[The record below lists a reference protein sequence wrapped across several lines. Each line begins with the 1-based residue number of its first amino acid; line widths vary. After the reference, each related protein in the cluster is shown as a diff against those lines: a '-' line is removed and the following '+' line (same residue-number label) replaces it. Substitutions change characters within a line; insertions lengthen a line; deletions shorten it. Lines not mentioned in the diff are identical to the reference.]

1 MVRSVLSD
9 KVNYPETRA
18 LDDADRNLDAAL
30 YEVTVAGEERII
42 ALGNPKFTFI
52 TENIVYYPVYIIE
65 NDRVRDQ
72 IGVYEIMSSRQPEI
86 LDEDGDIDVER
97 LGPLLLYSYVEEQLS
112 KKPEEKVD
120 VQDPTDEVNEEEKQ
134 EKEEAEDE
142 EAEDEEGDEGQDMGM
157 SPLKAQ
163 GADQASVERNAY
175 KKQPNEDWIA
185 TYIHNNNFGIQDNE
199 GGGDCLF
206 AAIRDGLAK
215 DGITV
220 TVEELRGK
228 LAEEATD
235 DVYQGYKQMYIMAQ
249 GELAAATADAKRLQG
264 EVRELKKRAA
274 NIRDREILDGIA
286 RRAKE
291 LGAEH
296 KIAINDKR
304 QAKLLIE
311 EYEFMKSVDSLE
323 QFKAR
328 VKTCNFWGETWAV
341 STLERIMNIKLVLF
355 SEEAYKQKDFDNVLL
370 CGQLNDTILQERG
383 EFTPSHYIMLEFI
396 GWHYRLITYKSRG
409 AFSFDT
415 LPYDVKAK
423 VVDRCMERAAGPFYI
438 IPDFRAMLESLK
450 LEAPDPNEPQEV
462 PEIGL
467 FDDSTVFQFYYKS
480 ADKPPGK
487 GSGEQ
492 IAGSD
497 RPKYN
502 KLAAMQNWR
511 KKLSNFHVE
520 PFDLDGHK
528 WSSVEHYYQAS
539 KFKENS
545 PDFYLSFSL
554 DMNPEGELSKDPA
567 MAKGAGGKSGKYK
580 GKLIR
585 PKEVKIDPNFFS
597 GRDKQEMKIAQ
608 GAKFSQSPELND
620 LLLATNDA
628 KLTHFAR
635 GSDPVVFTELMEVRR
650 ELKRK

>member
-65 NDRVRDQ
+65 NDRARDQ
-72 IGVYEIMSSRQPEI
+72 IGVYEIMSSRQQEI

-328 VKTCNFWGETWAV
+328 VKTCNF
-341 STLERIMNIKLVLF
+341 
-355 SEEAYKQKDFDNVLL
+355 
-370 CGQLNDTILQERG
+370 
-383 EFTPSHYIMLEFI
+383 
-396 GWHYRLITYKSRG
+396 
-409 AFSFDT
+409 
-415 LPYDVKAK
+415 
-423 VVDRCMERAAGPFYI
+423 
-438 IPDFRAMLESLK
+438 
-450 LEAPDPNEPQEV
+450 
-462 PEIGL
+462 
-467 FDDSTVFQFYYKS
+467 
-480 ADKPPGK
+480 
-487 GSGEQ
+487 
-492 IAGSD
+492 
-497 RPKYN
+497 
-502 KLAAMQNWR
+502 
-511 KKLSNFHVE
+511 
-520 PFDLDGHK
+520 
-528 WSSVEHYYQAS
+528 
-539 KFKENS
+539 
-545 PDFYLSFSL
+545 
-554 DMNPEGELSKDPA
+554 
-567 MAKGAGGKSGKYK
+567 
-580 GKLIR
+580 
-585 PKEVKIDPNFFS
+585 
-597 GRDKQEMKIAQ
+597 
-608 GAKFSQSPELND
+608 
-620 LLLATNDA
+620 
-628 KLTHFAR
+628 
-635 GSDPVVFTELMEVRR
+635 
-650 ELKRK
+650 